1 MAHILFIDPM
11 EKLNIKKDSS
21 LMAALSFKKLG
32 KEVYLL
38 FEEDFYV
45 NNLKETKLRVY
56 DFEGKMKEDGFYLE
70 EFKLKA
76 HKEILVSKADTIHMR
91 IDPPYDMRYHRYL
104 WMLDFISIASGCSV
118 VNNPVGIMKR
128 NDKIEAFKQKNAVDS
143 FVGAS
148 VQGFQHYVEELVEQ
162 GFDEIILKP
171 LDLYSGI
178 GVEKF
183 SINDTELIQKFV
195 NKVEEY
201 HGAIIA
207 QPFLKA
213 VYDGEYRAVYFDG
226 EEVGSIMKKPAPGE
240 FLTNIAQ
247 GANYE
252 KVELPPKVKESCD
265 NTAKELLKDGI
276 RIIAFD
282 VLGESITEVNITC
295 PGLFVEV
302 SYANQKNLADL
313 YASLF

>member
-1 MAHILFIDPM
+1 MAQILFIDPI

-21 LMAALSFKKLG
+21 LMAAISFKKLG

-45 NNLKETKLRVY
+45 NNLKDTRLRVY
-56 DFEGKMKEDGFYLE
+56 DFEGEMKEDGYYIE
-70 EFKLKA
+70 SFKLKGK
-76 HKEILVSKADTIHMR
+76 KEVAVGKGDTIHMR

-104 WMLDFISIASGCSV
+104 WMLDFISEASGCQVS
-118 VNNPVGIMKR
+118 NNPVGIMKR
-128 NDKIEAFKQKNAVDS
+128 NDKIEAFKLESAVDS

-148 VQGFQHYVEELVEQ
+148 IEGFKHYMEKLVAE
-162 GFDEIILKP
+162 GYDEIILKP

-183 SINDTELIQKFV
+183 SMNDPDLIQKFIK
-195 NKVEEY
+195 KVDEY

-213 VYDGEYRAVYFDG
+213 VYDGEYRSVYFDG
-226 EEVGSIMKKPAPGE
+226 EEVGSILKKPLPGE

-247 GANYE
+247 GAQYE
-252 KVELPPKVKESCD
+252 KVELPPKVKENC
-265 NTAKELLKDGI
+265 NRTAQALLKDGI

-282 VLGESITEVNITC
+282 ILGESITEVNITC

-302 SYANQKNLADL
+302 SYANKKNLADL

>member
-1 MAHILFIDPM
+1 MSAI
-11 EKLNIKKDSS
+11 
-21 LMAALSFKKLG
+21 SFKKLG

-45 NNLKETKLRVY
+45 NNLKDSALNVY
-56 DFEGKMKEDGFYLE
+56 DFEGSMAEDGYYLAD
-70 EFKLKA
+70 FKLKQK
-76 HKEILVSKADTIHMR
+76 KEISVGKGDTIHMR

-104 WMLDFISIASGCSV
+104 WMLDFISQASGCEV
-118 VNNPVGIMKR
+118 TNNPVGIMKR
-128 NDKIEAFKQKNAVDS
+128 NDKIEAFKLKSAVDS

-148 VQGFQHYVEELVEQ
+148 VEGFKHYIEKLKTQ
-162 GFDEIILKP
+162 NYDEIVLKP

-183 SINDTELIQKFV
+183 SLSDAELIKKFV
-195 NKVEEY
+195 NKVDEY

-207 QPFLKA
+207 QPFLKE

-226 EEVGSIMKKPAPGE
+226 REVGSIMKKPLPGE

-247 GANYE
+247 GAKYE
-252 KVELPPKVKESCD
+252 KVELPESVKKNCD
-265 NTAKELLKDGI
+265 QTANELLKDGI

-282 VLGESITEVNITC
+282 ILGEAITEVNITC

-302 SYANQKNLADL
+302 SYANKKNLADL
-313 YASLF
+313 YASIF